1 MQQVEKASIA
11 IVCLTLM
18 YYQYVMWSL
27 IEQHT
32 NDFIRDQEDKERKDN
47 AFQN

>member
-32 NDFIRDQEDKERKDN
+32 NDFMNEEDEEHKDN
-47 AFQN
+47 AYQN